1 MSDIVTTAALP
12 EQDSTKALQDRLRE
26 LRSSLEPEKGGQD
39 AAKLRKACQDF
50 EAVFIGQIWKQMRS
64 SVPKEGM
71 LHSKEEESYLS
82 MFDQE
87 LSVKMAGSGGI
98 GLGDLL
104 YENLSKR
111 LVDASRDTSS
121 AKPLEPLDRDALRIA
136 QTRAATPAGAGTLAA
151 LTAQR
156 QAEMLARRIEEG
168 HQGAGTGS
176 AAAGAA
182 LPTDLEDALRAVRMD
197 SADDI

>member
-1 MSDIVTTAALP
+1 MSEILSGAVLP
-12 EQDSTKALQDRLRE
+12 TQDNDQSLQGRLRE
-26 LRSSLEPEKGGQD
+26 LRSRLEPQGEQD
-39 AAKLRKACQDF
+39 KASLRKACQDF

-87 LSVKMAGSGGI
+87 LSLKMSRSGGI

-104 YENLSKR
+104 YENLSQR
-111 LVDASRDTSS
+111 LVNASRDTSS
-121 AKPLEPLDRDALRIA
+121 ARPLEPLDRGALA
-136 QTRAATPAGAGTLAA
+136 ALEARASTPVRAGTLAA

-156 QAEMLARRIEEG
+156 QAENLARRIEQAHLGGPAPEL
-168 HQGAGTGS
+168 S
-176 AAAGAA
+176 DSS
-182 LPTDLEDALRAVRMD
+182 LPSELEDALRAVRMD
-197 SADDI
+197 ASDEI